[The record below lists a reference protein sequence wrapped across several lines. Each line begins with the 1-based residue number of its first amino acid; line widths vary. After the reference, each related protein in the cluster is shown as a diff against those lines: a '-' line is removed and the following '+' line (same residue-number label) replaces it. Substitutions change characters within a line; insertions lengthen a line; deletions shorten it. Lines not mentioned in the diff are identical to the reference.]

1 MKGTKRRRE
10 NSRQPGARP
19 RVVTRRRELRHTLYT
34 GEVGRVPVKASK
46 VQRNG
51 SRNDVV
57 RPRSTGQVRRAFDRV
72 QSGFVEP
79 RLLSQPR

>member
-1 MKGTKRRRE
+1 M
-10 NSRQPGARP
+10 
-19 RVVTRRRELRHTLYT
+19 RVHVSSQGGESYAGHTLYT

-51 SRNDVV
+51 SRNDVA